1 MAVQLIDCGADGK
14 LFLTPAGTTFLRAI
28 GNNAC
33 HVTGVIGVERKGKST
48 ILSMFS
54 GANFPSRAGN
64 KGYTKAVMA
73 SFSKDNL
80 WLDFEGFAQDTR
92 HNTRLL
98 IAAVMMSN
106 VIIYNTEAQIT
117 VDALDK
123 LRAAG
128 SLAAQIGTSG
138 DKPALLYLLR
148 DYNLDDNIDQ
158 IRYLEE
164 TMDNNPELAQSIRA
178 LFPVRRCVGIA
189 HPGIA
194 FLNNPSVGYTPEVKK
209 TIVFAENA
217 LKEIRSY
224 GKKIN
229 GLGLIALIIAVCDAI
244 NSSDHD
250 IGTAWQT
257 RVKAEKMVAR
267 MQQELRLTTFLHK
280 LKGYGPRHWQELVNE
295 RVPEA
300 ERGEFLDLLREARTE
315 NEQAWRASCLS
326 CEQKLL
332 AQVGQ
337 SPGPAELSAAIE
349 CALKVEED
357 EVLET
362 LARPLFA
369 TVKEKLELLAT
380 AWAAQRS
387 AVEKLEEQVAEVKR
401 KRDEHEA
408 ARCAELEARLAL
420 KQREV
425 ADLIE
430 HQEKAAQA
438 EANLKDKIVAAH
450 ALALLEARA
459 DFEAQLAHSAEA
471 LKAEESSKRDVEG
484 LLDAAAKA
492 HLTAQAAAKEEAQR
506 LENMISECEYKLE
519 LKTAEHAQA
528 VSSLRECE
536 ADKCA
541 SKRECDRLRSQ
552 LQQSSKEQEGL
563 FELAAL
569 RAKIERLEA
578 TIAKEREETLAY
590 RKRTRGF
597 IDDPN
602 SLGNAK
608 RAAVQDLRY

>member
-1 MAVQLIDCGADGK
+1 MAVQLIDCNSDGK
-14 LFLTPAGTTFLRAI
+14 LFLTPAGMTFLRAI

-128 SLAAQIGTSG
+128 SLAAQIGSSG

-158 IRYLEE
+158 IHYLEE
-164 TMDNNPELAQSIRA
+164 TMDNNPELAKSIRA
-178 LFPVRRCVGIA
+178 LFPIRRCVGIA
-189 HPGIA
+189 HPGMA
-194 FLNNPSVGYTPEVKK
+194 FLNNPSGGYTPEVKK
-209 TIVFAENA
+209 TIVYAENA

-229 GLGLIALIIAVCDAI
+229 GLGLIALITAVCDAI

-280 LKGYGPRHWQELVNE
+280 LQGCGPRRWQELVDKQ
-295 RVPEA
+295 VPEA
-300 ERGEFLDLLREARTE
+300 ERGEFLELLHEARTE
-315 NEQAWRASCLS
+315 NEQAWRAACLR

-337 SPGPAELSAAIE
+337 SPGPAELSAAIDSV
-349 CALKVEED
+349 LKVEED

-362 LARPLFA
+362 VARPLFA

-380 AWAAQRS
+380 AWAAQLTT
-387 AVEKLEEQVAEVKR
+387 VTKLEEQVADVKR

-408 ARCAELEARLAL
+408 AKFADLELRLAL

-425 ADLIE
+425 TELME

-438 EANLKDKIVAAH
+438 EVNLKEKIVAAH

-459 DFEAQLAHSAEA
+459 DFEAKLEHSAQA
-471 LKAEESSKRDVEG
+471 LKAEECSKRDVEA
-484 LLDAAAKA
+484 LLDAASKA
-492 HLTAQAAAKEEAQR
+492 HAAAQAAAKEQFADMKN
-506 LENMISECEYKLE
+506 LLAECEYKLE

-536 ADKCA
+536 ADKSA
-541 SKRECDRLRSQ
+541 VKRECDRLRAQ
-552 LQQSSKEQEGL
+552 LQQSSKEQDGL
-563 FELAAL
+563 FELGAL

-578 TIAKEREETLAY
+578 TIVSEREESLKY
-590 RKRTRGF
+590 RKRPRGF
-597 IDDPN
+597 IEDTG
-602 SLGNAK
+602 LLAGAK
-608 RAAVQDLRY
+608 RHAGQDFTY